1 MREIKPKE
9 MENMVSEVS
18 PSGHKAKTKSEN
30 NKIYPHIRLEHE
42 FFPECKKFEV
52 GKEYIIEMKV
62 KMTGISISRFQN
74 DSDFD
79 ILAFESEDAKKE
91 DVEKE
96 E

>member
-1 MREIKPKE
+1 MRKVEPKE
-9 MENMVSEVS
+9 MENMVSECS
-18 PSGHKAKTKSEN
+18 PSGLKAKNKTENTKV
-30 NKIYPHIRLEHE
+30 YPHIRLEHE

-79 ILAFESEDAKKE
+79 ILEFESGKADEEK
-91 DVEKE
+91 VEKE
-96 E
+96 M